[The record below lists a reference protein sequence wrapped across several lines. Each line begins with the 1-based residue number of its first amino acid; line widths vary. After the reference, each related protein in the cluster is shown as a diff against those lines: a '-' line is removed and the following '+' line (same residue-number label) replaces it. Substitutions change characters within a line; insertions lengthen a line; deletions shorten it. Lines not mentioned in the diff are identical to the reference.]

1 MSRFIVI
8 TCHFQTALLS
18 PFYLAVTDKRVV
30 MLSDAFPRLPRPR
43 RRVHQEIYRVEWPV
57 MSITVLTLYSPLN
70 LLKNR
75 VEHSFAQ
82 SYESSEED
90 FAPYSYYSPIY
101 LLWESFLQV
110 FAQKIFESYDYRS
123 FNFFSDY
130 SFVRFVY
137 NFIQIYFQFGNTR
150 GWIINKFVCNS
161 T

>member
-43 RRVHQEIYRVEWPV
+43 RRDHQEIYRAEWPV
-57 MSITVLTLYSPLN
+57 MSITVLTLYSPVN

-82 SYESSEED
+82 SYESSRKILS
-90 FAPYSYYSPIY
+90 YSQYSNIY
-101 LLWESFLQV
+101 LLWGSYIFLEV
-110 FAQKIFESYDYRS
+110 FAQKIFESCNYRS
-123 FNFFSDY
+123 FNFCQIIHLYDLPISSIDINIFSIWKY
-130 SFVRFVY
+130 A
-137 NFIQIYFQFGNTR
+137 
-150 GWIINKFVCNS
+150 KMHCK
-161 T
+161 

>member
-43 RRVHQEIYRVEWPV
+43 RRDHQEIYRVEWPV
-57 MSITVLTLYSPLN
+57 MSITVLTLYSPVN

-82 SYESSEED
+82 SYESSRKIL
-90 FAPYSYYSPIY
+90 PYSQYSNIY
-101 LLWESFLQV
+101 LLWGSYIFLEV
-110 FAQKIFESYDYRS
+110 LKR
-123 FNFFSDY
+123 Y
-130 SFVRFVY
+130 SSHAIIDPLIFVRL
-137 NFIQIYFQFGNTR
+137 FICTI
-150 GWIINKFVCNS
+150 CL
-161 T
+161 